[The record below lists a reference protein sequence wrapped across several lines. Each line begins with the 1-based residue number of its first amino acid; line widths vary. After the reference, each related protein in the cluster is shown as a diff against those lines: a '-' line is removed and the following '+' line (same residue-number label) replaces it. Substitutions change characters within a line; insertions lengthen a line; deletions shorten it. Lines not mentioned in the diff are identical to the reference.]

1 MNRDEIMKLEAG
13 RELDTLVAEKVMG
26 LTADKE
32 HCPYCGAEMWIGA
45 LRSRCS
51 SCSEWRY
58 GWYKNY
64 SDDISAAWE
73 VIEKLE
79 THPDQILFSLVR
91 KGAEMH
97 LLKWCAEFRKCL
109 GSQKYYYAEAKTAP
123 LAICRAALLAVMDG

>member
-73 VIEKLE
+73 VVEKIREYIECIWPNDRGLWSLLSYERLE
-79 THPDQILFSLVR
+79 EGLTTVS
-91 KGAEMH
+91 AE
-97 LLKWCAEFRKCL
+97 
-109 GSQKYYYAEAKTAP
+109 TAP
-123 LAICRAALLAVMDG
+123 LAICRAALLAVMGE